1 MVGSSKA
8 YCKFGNGATKDLSE
22 NTVYSHPTSQQCS
35 SVNVSNA
42 TGTLPVNRGGTGVTT
57 IDALKSALGLSTGGS
72 SQIEIYPVGSLIRFD
87 NKIWLAVHYDDSTGR
102 LYLVS
107 RRIISLTQFSS
118 GSMAYAGSTLAQVA
132 ANYQSTQMSSEALSY
147 CVNEIV
153 NGVTAKVF
161 VPSYEQMNG
170 GFDYFADNGSRIA
183 YYNGSA
189 QIYWTSS
196 AYSSSYVWVVGSSG
210 DLGYD
215 KPTYSL
221 GFRPAI
227 SLQM

>member
-1 MVGSSKA
+1 M
-8 YCKFGNGATKDLSE
+8 
-22 NTVYSHPTSQQCS
+22 YSHPTSQQCS

-42 TGTLPVNRGGTGVTT
+42 IGTLPVNRGGTGVTT

-72 SQIEIYPVGSLIRFD
+72 SQIWIYPVGNLIRFD
-87 NKIWLAVHYDDSTGR
+87 NKVWLAVHYDDSTGR

-107 RRIISLTQFSS
+107 RYIISLTQFSS
-118 GSMAYAGSTLAQVA
+118 GSTAYAGSTLARVA

-147 CVNEIV
+147 CVNETV

-170 GFDYFADNGSRIA
+170 GFDYFADSGSRIA

-189 QIYWTSS
+189 QYYWTSS
-196 AYSSSYVWVVGSSG
+196 AYSSSSVWIVNNNGN
-210 DLGYD
+210 LGYNSSD
-215 KPTYSL
+215 YGPTASI